1 MMSKSKGSSKVFV
14 EQLFQIIPEMLII
27 FDSELNIVKTNKN
40 ISQDKNKSL
49 KTLLSEHDLLV
60 IRSFIEREANAKNE
74 FITSTKI
81 TEGYSKVVL
90 SYLDKHDDSFLML
103 IQDIT
108 SEYEFNSNLCMDKIF
123 LDNLL
128 NQIPDSIY
136 FKDVNS
142 RFLKINKTQ
151 AQTIGVRNSN
161 DAIGKTDIDFF
172 LMDHALDA
180 LEDEKKLINNEKEII
195 KKDEFIKNAKGEF
208 QWVSTI
214 KAPLMDNSK
223 IIGTFGI
230 TRDITES
237 KAIELQLKSS
247 NTLFN
252 AIWNYSPNGMR
263 VLDSTGKI
271 FMVNPAFCLMFGLGE
286 EELLGNEISIM
297 FHQSI
302 DEIKNKKIRS
312 KKLNELAKN
321 IRTKN
326 IKTFFEKKL
335 HLWNDTYVWFE
346 VLNSCLEINDDVYLL
361 SIFRN
366 IDDRK
371 IAEEKLE
378 YSEALNKTTIDA
390 LSDFLIVVDTN
401 QKVILANNTFKSFF
415 KQLNPEISIENLT
428 IDGLVRILPFLKL
441 SFFEII
447 FNEKK
452 EIIIFDEFNS
462 KDKQYFFEVKFIPV
476 LAENS
481 VKRIIVLILDIS
493 DLKNYENQIRRSALI
508 FENMNEAVFI
518 FNKQGLIVDINSAAE
533 LLYGFKR
540 DYLIGNTIDCFSN
553 NGLILKEKDKVFKT
567 LLSSKTANYKVWYNH
582 PISHAKIHIDIDFLP
597 LTDNSGAIIAFYT
610 IARDITELTKA
621 NEKIGSVIEELQ
633 TKTKE
638 LEKYSEELKLSNTSK
653 DRFFSIIAHDLKSP
667 FQGILGFCNILKDEY
682 ETLNNED
689 IHYMVRNISDSAQNL
704 YDLIENLL
712 EWSRLQLGKIEYSPE
727 DFNLDLVLY
736 SVKNMLNGNALKKNI
751 SIVIESEQNFIVNAD
766 NNMINSII
774 SNLLSNAI
782 KFTKKNGLIKIVS
795 KRQKN
800 FVAVS
805 IIDNGI
811 GIDSKML
818 KQLFKIDINISRNG
832 TENEKGTGLGLILCK
847 DFIERNGGVI
857 KVKSK
862 VNTGTTFTIT
872 IPLSKKKN
880 IL

>member
-1 MMSKSKGSSKVFV
+1 MSKYKTISDNLI
-14 EQLFQIIPEMLII
+14 EQLIQVIPDILII
-27 FDSELNIVKTNKN
+27 FDTSLNIIKSNKDILSNNKT
-40 ISQDKNKSL
+40 L
-49 KTLLSEHDLLV
+49 HTLLSEQDLLIIKGFV
-60 IRSFIEREANAKNE
+60 NGEKNTPNE

-81 TEGYSKVVL
+81 TEGYSKVIL
-90 SYLDKHDDSFLML
+90 ANLEEYNHCFLIL

-108 SEYEFNSNLCMDKIF
+108 SEYELNSNLCMDKIF

-136 FKDVNS
+136 FKDINS

-151 AQTIGVRNSN
+151 AQTIGVQKGE
-161 DAIGKTDIDFF
+161 DAIGKTDMDFF
-172 LMDHALDA
+172 LMDHAVDA
-180 LEDEKKLINNEKEII
+180 FEDEKSLINNKKEII
-195 KKDEFIKNAKGEF
+195 KKDELIKNAKGEF

-214 KAPLMDNSK
+214 KAPLMDNKK

-230 TRDITES
+230 TRDITDS

-263 VLDSTGKI
+263 VLDSSGKI
-271 FMVNPAFCLMFGLGE
+271 FMVNPAFCLMFGLGK
-286 EELLGNEISIM
+286 EELIGKEISIM
-297 FHQSI
+297 FHESI
-302 DEIKNKKIRS
+302 DEIKNNKVRS
-312 KKLNELAKN
+312 KKLSDLAKN

-326 IKTFFEKKL
+326 IKSSFEKKL
-335 HLWNDTYVWFE
+335 HLWNDTHIWFE

-361 SIFRN
+361 SIFKD

-390 LSDFLIVVDTN
+390 LSDFLIVVDSN
-401 QKVILANNTFKSFF
+401 QQVILANNTFKSFF
-415 KQLNPEISIENLT
+415 RQLKTGLGIEELT
-428 IDGLVRILPFLKL
+428 IDGLVKILPFLKL
-441 SFFEII
+441 SFFDVI
-447 FNEKK
+447 FKEKK

-462 KDKQYFFEVKFIPV
+462 NDKQYFFEVKFIPV
-476 LAENS
+476 LADNS
-481 VKRIIVLILDIS
+481 VKRIIVLLLDIS
-493 DLKNYENQIRRSALI
+493 DLKNYENQLRRSALI

-518 FNKQGLIVDINSAAE
+518 FNKQGIIVDINSAAE

-540 DYLIGNTIDCFSN
+540 GYLIGNTIDCLSN
-553 NGLILKEKDKVFKT
+553 NGLVLKDKDKVFKT
-567 LLSSKTANYKVWYNH
+567 LLSSKTANYKMWYNH
-582 PISHAKIHIDIDFLP
+582 PISSTKIHIDIDFLP

-621 NEKIGSVIEELQ
+621 NEKIGDFISELQ
-633 TKTKE
+633 TQTKE

-712 EWSRLQLGKIEYSPE
+712 EWSRLQLGKIEYTPE

-811 GIDSKML
+811 GIDRKML
-818 KQLFKIDINISRNG
+818 QQLFKIDINISRNG

-847 DFIERNGGVI
+847 DFIERNGGTI

-862 VNTGTTFTIT
+862 VNTGSTFTIT
-872 IPLSKKKN
+872 IPLSKKKSN
-880 IL
+880 I

>member
-1 MMSKSKGSSKVFV
+1 MSKRTNVTDIMI
-14 EQLFQIIPEMLII
+14 EQLLQIIPEILII
-27 FDSELNIVKTNKN
+27 FDSSLNIVKSNKG
-40 ISQDKNKSL
+40 ISNVHNNSL
-49 KTLLSEHDLLV
+49 TTLLSEPDLM
-60 IRSFIEREANAKNE
+60 IIKNFIKGETNSPNE

-81 TEGYSKVVL
+81 TKGYSKVIL
-90 SYLDKHDDSFLML
+90 SNLREYNECFIML

-108 SEYEFNSNLCMDKIF
+108 SEYELNSDLCMDKIF

-136 FKDVNS
+136 FKDINS

-151 AQTIGVRNSN
+151 AQTIGVKDGS
-161 DAIGKTDIDFF
+161 DAIGKTDMDFF

-180 LEDEKKLINNEKEII
+180 LEDEKNLITNKKELI
-195 KKDEFIKNAKGEF
+195 KKDELIKNAKGEF

-214 KAPLMDNSK
+214 KAPLLDNSK

-230 TRDITES
+230 TRNITES

-263 VLDSTGKI
+263 VLDSSGKI

-286 EELLGNEISIM
+286 DELLGKEISIM
-297 FHQSI
+297 FHESI
-302 DEIKNKKIRS
+302 DEIKDKKVRS
-312 KKLNELAKN
+312 KKLSELAKN

-326 IKTFFEKKL
+326 IRSSFEKKL

-371 IAEEKLE
+371 LAEEKLE

-390 LSDFLIVVDTN
+390 LSDFLIVVDTEE
-401 QKVILANNTFKSFF
+401 KVILTNNTFKKFYNE
-415 KQLNPEISIENLT
+415 LNTALNIDELT
-428 IDGLVRILPFLKL
+428 IDGLVKILPFLKD
-441 SFFEII
+441 SFFEVL
-447 FNEKK
+447 FKEKK
-452 EIIIFDEFNS
+452 EIIIFDEFNT
-462 KDKQYFFEVKFIPV
+462 KNKQYFFEVKFIPV
-476 LAENS
+476 IAENS

-518 FNKQGLIVDINSAAE
+518 FNKQGIIVDINSAAE

-540 DYLIGNTIDCFSN
+540 GYLVGNSIDCLSQ
-553 NGLILKEKDKVFKT
+553 NGLKLNEKEKVFNS
-567 LLSSKTANYKVWYNH
+567 LLSSKTANFKFWYNQ
-582 PISHAKIHIDIDFLP
+582 PISNAKIHIDIDFLP

-610 IARDITELTKA
+610 IAREITELTKA
-621 NEKIGSVIEELQ
+621 NEKIGNFIDELQ

-712 EWSRLQLGKIEYSPE
+712 EWSRLQLGKIEYTPE
-727 DFNLDLVLY
+727 DFSLDLVLY
-736 SVKNMLNGNALKKNI
+736 SVKNILNGNALKKNI
-751 SIVIESEQNFIVNAD
+751 SIIIESEQNFVVNAD
-766 NNMINSII
+766 NNMINSIV

-782 KFTKKNGLIKIVS
+782 KFTKKNGIIKIVS

-811 GIDSKML
+811 GIDNKML

-847 DFIERNGGVI
+847 DFIERNGGTI

-862 VNTGTTFTIT
+862 VNSGTTFTIT
-872 IPLSKKKN
+872 IPLSKKKS
-880 IL
+880 II